1 MVTRSPE
8 EQAILEN
15 ILAYLKKQSR
25 EQQELCNFLGIK
37 PQAVTNWKN
46 GNNSSYLKYLPKI
59 AEFFNIP
66 LCYLTGEIVG
76 GNKTSDILTLEQRL
90 VEYFS
95 QCDAD
100 GQLRIIQCAMNEY
113 DKALKKKKGFTGK
126 SVIG

>member
-1 MVTRSPE
+1 MVVRSPE

-15 ILAYLKKQSR
+15 ILSYLKEKKIDQKD
-25 EQQELCNFLGIK
+25 LCDFLNIK

-59 AEFFNIP
+59 AEFLNIP
-66 LCYLTGEIVG
+66 LTYLTGEPKV
-76 GNKTSDILTLEQRL
+76 TSSTSLEQRL

-95 QCDAD
+95 ACDVD

-113 DKALKKKKGFTGK
+113 DKALKKKTGSQGK
-126 SVIG
+126 SAIG

>member
-1 MVTRSPE
+1 MVVRSPE

-15 ILAYLKKQSR
+15 ILSYLKEQKR

-46 GNNSSYLKYLPKI
+46 GNNSSYLKYLHKI

-66 LCYLTGEIVG
+66 LAYLTGEIVG
-76 GNKTSDILTLEQRL
+76 DNKSSDTLSLEQRL

-95 QCDAD
+95 QCDVD

-113 DKALKKKKGFTGK
+113 DKTLRKKGYQG
-126 SVIG
+126 SSAIG